1 MGHPVL
7 VTNTLLDVLYI
18 LCLQDNK
25 ILRICKTT
33 DENNQ
38 KEEDDIEFLFPVVHF
53 ILVENVL
60 AISCIF

>member
-1 MGHPVL
+1 M
-7 VTNTLLDVLYI
+7 
-18 LCLQDNK
+18 
-25 ILRICKTT
+25 RICKTT

-60 AISCIF
+60 AVSSDWLGDSAEANIRL